1 MEITK
6 TITALVRMQSLWG
19 QEDISDEQEV
29 DGILAKMCCSSVVGS
44 EVA

>member
-1 MEITK
+1 
-6 TITALVRMQSLWG
+6 MQSLWG

-29 DGILAKMCCSSVVGS
+29 DGMVAKMSCSSVFGS